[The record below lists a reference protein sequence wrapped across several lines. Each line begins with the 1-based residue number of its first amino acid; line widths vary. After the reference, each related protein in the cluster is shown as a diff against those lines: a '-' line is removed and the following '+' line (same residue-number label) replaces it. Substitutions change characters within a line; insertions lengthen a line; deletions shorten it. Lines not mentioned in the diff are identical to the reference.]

1 MSSPSSVPTDVKEI
15 RMTQRR
21 SPKVE
26 KIVALRGRAA
36 RLMAQYEAA
45 EMCVAPTK
53 HRAQQLVHEARALK
67 STLTACELAELRRAW
82 SGA

>member
-1 MSSPSSVPTDVKEI
+1 MN
-15 RMTQRR
+15 QCR

-36 RLMAQYEAA
+36 HLRAQYEAA
-45 EMCVAPTK
+45 AMRVAPTK
-53 HRAQQLVHEARALK
+53 HRAQQLVQEARALK
-67 STLTACELAELRRAW
+67 STLSACELAELRRAW

>member
-1 MSSPSSVPTDVKEI
+1 MNLTCSAPTDVKEI
-15 RMTQRR
+15 RMNQRR

-45 EMCVAPTK
+45 EVLVAPTR
-53 HRAQQLVHEARALK
+53 HRAQQLVQEARALK